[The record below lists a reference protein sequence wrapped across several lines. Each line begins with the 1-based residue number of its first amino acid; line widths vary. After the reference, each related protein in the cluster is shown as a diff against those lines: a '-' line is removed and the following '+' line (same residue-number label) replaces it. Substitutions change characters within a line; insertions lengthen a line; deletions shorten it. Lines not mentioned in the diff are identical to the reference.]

1 MPYHRNT
8 LRPYIPPCDIESQ
21 YALHSNMMHPCE
33 TIADEELRTA
43 ISSLVTKTCFQ
54 NKKMIQQA
62 RDAWPTPT
70 DPATPPRPC
79 QLPHTPTPHHT
90 PPNRTH
96 PSISSFTS
104 FLVMVSACESIVFR
118 RDSRATPFPLHNNA
132 LHNNAWMRYNVE
144 LQNFGSQLKCGLSAA
159 KCFLFPFGATP
170 DQDKMEQQR
179 FLMAFSRPFLMIS
192 RLNTFSS
199 SSLML

>member
-1 MPYHRNT
+1 MANPN
-8 LRPYIPPCDIESQ
+8 RPS
-21 YALHSNMMHPCE
+21 H
-33 TIADEELRTA
+33 T
-43 ISSLVTKTCFQ
+43 
-54 NKKMIQQA
+54 
-62 RDAWPTPT
+62 
-70 DPATPPRPC
+70 ATPLPTATHSHTPSYPT
-79 QLPHTPTPHHT
+79 QPHTPIHLKFH
-90 PPNRTH
+90 
-96 PSISSFTS
+96 F
-104 FLVMVSACESIVFR
+104 FLAMVSACESIVFR
-118 RDSRATPFPLHNNA
+118 RDSRAMGGRAYPFPLHNNA

-144 LQNFGSQLKCGLSAA
+144 LQNFGSQLKCEYSAA

>member
-1 MPYHRNT
+1 MFPK
-8 LRPYIPPCDIESQ
+8 Q
-21 YALHSNMMHPCE
+21 
-33 TIADEELRTA
+33 
-43 ISSLVTKTCFQ
+43 
-54 NKKMIQQA
+54 KMIQQA

-159 KCFLFPFGATP
+159 KCFLFPFGTT
-170 DQDKMEQQR
+170 QMEQQR